1 MASTPTRSRSAP
13 SRTATAAVAAT
24 AAQAGAAPGAN
35 AGTALAAPEAGAAD
49 GAQLA
54 APKGAGAPVQGGLA
68 NPDQIV
74 ELADQLSAC
83 ADQIHERVM
92 REIRAYGGK
101 PVPEKVQAT
110 ARALLEDEVLLRQ
123 RANSLY
129 ADAATFIVK
138 ALGKP
143 QAQLVKLTADAA
155 EKIRRIGVI
164 GEVTGL
170 VAGLLALAGAA
181 ATGQA
186 APVLL
191 ALDKVHKQV
200 KAIEALAPK
209 KPAAS

>member
-1 MASTPTRSRSAP
+1 MAPTTTRSPAHRSA
-13 SRTATAAVAAT
+13 VA
-24 AAQAGAAPGAN
+24 QAAPGAG
-35 AGTALAAPEAGAAD
+35 AVPAPDDAAAQAADHAAADKPAPADAAGAA
-49 GAQLA
+49 
-54 APKGAGAPVQGGLA
+54 QGGLA
-68 NPDQIV
+68 TPDQIV

-92 REIRAYGGK
+92 REIRAYAGAT
-101 PVPEKVQAT
+101 VPDQVQAT

-123 RANSLY
+123 RANGLY
-129 ADAATFIVK
+129 ADAATFIVR

-164 GEVTGL
+164 GEVTSL
-170 VAGLLALAGAA
+170 VGGLLALAGAA

-186 APVLL
+186 VPVLV
-191 ALDKVHKQV
+191 ALEKIHKQV

-209 KPAAS
+209 PPAKAS